1 LKVLV
6 LGAGGF
12 IGRHTVEGLRAAG
25 HEVLASPI
33 RFERA
38 LRPQAWLPA
47 LGGVEA
53 VVNAVGI
60 LRERGGQTFRALHE
74 LAPRALFQACESA
87 GVRRVVQISAL
98 GADEGARSRFHLS
111 KKRADDFLASRAL
124 DWAIVQP
131 SLVFGEG
138 GASARLFTLLASLP
152 LTPLPGHG
160 RQRVQP
166 IHVEDLTEVIVKLV
180 AWPVKTKVH
189 AVGPREITLRDWLA
203 LLRAQMGLGNA
214 RFVEVPRRMLPLE
227 RETLQMLERGNTA
240 SPATVTQLLRRAPRA
255 PEQFI
260 GKAQGRALATRAR
273 LDWLLPLLRASV
285 AIVWV
290 ASGVVS
296 LWLYPLADS
305 LALLARI
312 GLDSSFFV
320 YGAALLDI
328 AMGAAIYA
336 LKKRRW
342 LWRLQILLILGYSG
356 IIAWWLPEFLL
367 HPFAP
372 VLKNLPMLAAIVAL
386 HELEERGG

>member
-12 IGRHTVEGLRAAG
+12 IGRHTVAGLRAAG
-25 HEVLASPI
+25 HEVVPSAI

-38 LRPQAWLPA
+38 LRPQAWLHA

-60 LRERGGQTFRALHE
+60 LRERRGQTFRTLHDA
-74 LAPRALFQACESA
+74 APRALFQACETA

-111 KKRADDFLASRAL
+111 KKRADDFLASSAL

-138 GASARLFTLLASLP
+138 GRSTRLFTLLAALP
-152 LTPLPGHG
+152 VTPLPGDG

-166 IHVEDLTEVIVKLV
+166 IHIDDLTEVIVKLV

-203 LLRAQMGLGNA
+203 LLRAQMGLGKA
-214 RFVEVPRRMLPLE
+214 RFVEMPRAMVPLE

-255 PEQFI
+255 PEEFI

-273 LDWLLPLLRASV
+273 LDWLLPLLRACV
-285 AIVWV
+285 AIVWI

-296 LWLYPLADS
+296 LGLYPVADS
-305 LALLARI
+305 LALLARA
-312 GLDSSFFV
+312 GVGSGFFL

-328 AMGAAIYA
+328 AMGAGIYV
-336 LKKRRW
+336 LKNRRW
-342 LWRLQILLILGYSG
+342 LWRLQILLILGYSA

-386 HELEERGG
+386 HELEERG